1 MTAPLSL
8 GSALPSS
15 LTSQLTQGPAMPSGA
30 TLEPGSVLGELS
42 RAGEGVRAPGAPDFE
57 HLVRDAVGEVSAMQ
71 ERAEIATQGYV
82 SGDHQDVH
90 GTMIVMQEADISLRL
105 AANVRN
111 RVIEAYR
118 EVMRMGA

>member
-15 LTSQLTQGPAMPSGA
+15 VTSQLGQGAPVPA
-30 TLEPGSVLGELS
+30 GSPLDASSAIGGLG
-42 RAGEGVRAPGAPDFE
+42 RTAEGVRGPSAPDFE
-57 HLVRDAVGEVSAMQ
+57 HLVRDAVGQVSAMQ
-71 ERAEIATQGYV
+71 DRAAVAAEGYV
-82 SGDHQDVH
+82 QGDHQDVH

>member
-8 GSALPSS
+8 ASALPSS
-15 LTSQLTQGPAMPSGA
+15 LTSQLTQGPAMPSSP
-30 TLEPGSVLGELS
+30 LEPGSTIGGLG
-42 RAGEGVRAPGAPDFE
+42 RAGEAVRGPDAPDFE

-71 ERAEIATQGYV
+71 DRAAVAANGYV